1 MIGAAVDCPAE
12 QSVLEIDHVG
22 VSFGGVRALHDVTI
36 SIREDALTAIIG
48 PNGAGKTTLF
58 NVICG
63 YVPTATG
70 RVLFQGCD
78 ISNAAA
84 WKRARLGIARTFQ
97 RVEIPETLLGWEA
110 VAFGAVTRA
119 RATLLG
125 EALRTRRA
133 RREEELFRH
142 RAQEIGSLLD
152 LEPWLDAPVGT
163 MPLGIRRR
171 VELGRALALR
181 PKVVLLDEVA
191 SGVDALETRQL
202 VEVIRSLR
210 SSQHVGFIMVEH
222 DMAFVLELAEEVF
235 VLDRGQLL
243 ARGDPNT
250 IVRDPEVQRAYLG
263 SRDAEDREA
272 AKHESG
278 PFGAWTVKNAE

>member
-1 MIGAAVDCPAE
+1 MAVDSPAE
-12 QSVLEIDHVG
+12 RSVLEIDHVG

-70 RVLFQGCD
+70 RVLFQGWD
-78 ISNAAA
+78 ISNTAA

-133 RREEELFRH
+133 RREEELFRQ

-163 MPLGIRRR
+163 MPLGVRRR

-191 SGVDALETRQL
+191 SGVDASETRQL
-202 VEVIRSLR
+202 VEVIRSVR
-210 SSQHVGFIMVEH
+210 NSQHVGFIMVEH
-222 DMAFVLELAEEVF
+222 DMAFVLDLAEEVF

-250 IVRDPEVQRAYLG
+250 IVSDPEVQRAYLG
-263 SRDAEDREA
+263 PHNSEDREA
-272 AKHESG
+272 IKDATG
-278 PFGAWTVKNAE
+278 PFDTWTVKHAK